1 MLRGILVGGR
11 TIYLLA
17 VLVGGAVLPVQV
29 ALNTL
34 LRRYVGE
41 PMQVT
46 FISYVAGSL
55 ASLAIC
61 CFARYP
67 LPDVAA
73 LSQTAWWMW
82 VGGCLGTFYVWST
95 IFATP
100 RIGAALALALT
111 IAGQMIAA
119 LYLDHYGALGLTRYA
134 ASPTRIAGVVLV
146 VLGVSLVAYV
156 KR

>member
-1 MLRGILVGGR
+1 MNGR

-17 VLVGGAVLPVQV
+17 ALAGGAVLPVQV

-41 PMQVT
+41 AMQVT
-46 FISYVAGSL
+46 FISYVAGAL
-55 ASLAIC
+55 ASLLIC
-61 CFARYP
+61 VLARYP
-67 LPDVAA
+67 MPATA
-73 LSQTAWWMW
+73 MLSQTSWWMW

-95 IFATP
+95 IFAAP
-100 RIGAALALALT
+100 QIGAALALALT

-119 LYLDHYGALGLTRYA
+119 LFLDHYGAIGLTKYT
-134 ASPTRIAGVVLV
+134 ASPTRIAGAVLV
-146 VLGVSLVAYV
+146 VLGVSLVAYG

>member
-1 MLRGILVGGR
+1 MEGR
-11 TIYLLA
+11 SIYLLA
-17 VLVGGAVLPVQV
+17 ALAGGAILPVQV

-46 FISYVAGSL
+46 FVSYLAGTL
-55 ASLAIC
+55 ASLVIC
-61 CFARYP
+61 LLSRYS
-67 LPDVAA
+67 LPATTS
-73 LSQTAWWMW
+73 LSQTSWWMW
-82 VGGCLGTFYVWST
+82 IGGCLGTLYVWST

-100 RIGAALALALT
+100 RIGASLALALT

-119 LYLDHYGALGLTRYA
+119 LFLDHFGAIGLTKYA
-134 ASPTRIAGVVLV
+134 ANPTRIAGVVLV
-146 VLGVSLVAYV
+146 VLGVSLVAYA

>member
-1 MLRGILVGGR
+1 MNGR

-17 VLVGGAVLPVQV
+17 ALAGGAILPVQV

-46 FISYVAGSL
+46 FVSYLAGTL

-61 CFARYP
+61 LLARYP
-67 LPDVAA
+67 LPASTS
-73 LSQTAWWMW
+73 LSQTSWWMW
-82 VGGCLGTFYVWST
+82 IGGCLGTLYVWST

-100 RIGAALALALT
+100 KIGAALALALT
-111 IAGQMIAA
+111 ICGQMIAA
-119 LYLDHYGALGLTRYA
+119 LFLDHYGALGLTKYA

-146 VLGVSLVAYV
+146 VLGVSLVAYA
-156 KR
+156 KK

>member
-1 MLRGILVGGR
+1 MEGR

-17 VLVGGAVLPVQV
+17 ALAGGAILPVQV

-46 FISYVAGSL
+46 FVSYLAGTL

-61 CFARYP
+61 LTARYP
-67 LPDVAA
+67 LPASTSLA
-73 LSQTAWWMW
+73 QSSWWMW
-82 VGGCLGTFYVWST
+82 IGGCLGTLYVWST

-100 RIGAALALALT
+100 KIGAALALALT

-119 LYLDHYGALGLTRYA
+119 LFLDHYGAIGLTKFA

>member
-1 MLRGILVGGR
+1 MTGR
-11 TIYLLA
+11 SIFLLA
-17 VLVGGAVLPVQV
+17 ALAGGAVLPIQV

-46 FISYVAGSL
+46 FISYLAGAL
-55 ASLAIC
+55 ASLILC
-61 CFARYP
+61 GLARYP
-67 LPDVAA
+67 LPTAA
-73 LSQTAWWMW
+73 VLTQTSWWMW

-100 RIGAALALALT
+100 KIGAALALALT

-119 LYLDHYGALGLTRYA
+119 LFLDHYGAIGLMRYP

-146 VLGVSLVAYV
+146 ILGVSLVAYT
-156 KR
+156 RA

>member
-1 MLRGILVGGR
+1 MNGR
-11 TIYLLA
+11 TLYLLA
-17 VLVGGAVLPVQV
+17 ALVGGAVLPVQV

-46 FISYVAGSL
+46 FISYLAGTL

-61 CFARYP
+61 LFAQYP
-67 LPDVAA
+67 LPAMTT
-73 LSQTAWWMW
+73 LSQTSWWMW
-82 VGGCLGTFYVWST
+82 VGGCLGTLYVWST

-100 RIGAALALALT
+100 KIGAALALSLT

-119 LYLDHYGALGLTRYA
+119 LLLDHYGALGLTKYT

>member
-1 MLRGILVGGR
+1 MGGR
-11 TIYLLA
+11 TIYLIAALA
-17 VLVGGAVLPVQV
+17 GGAILPVQV

-46 FISYVAGSL
+46 FVSYLAGTL

-61 CFARYP
+61 FVARYP
-67 LPDVAA
+67 LPASASLV
-73 LSQTAWWMW
+73 QTSWWMW
-82 VGGCLGTFYVWST
+82 IGGCLGTLYVWST

-111 IAGQMIAA
+111 ITGQMIAA
-119 LYLDHYGALGLTRYA
+119 LFLDHYGAIGLAKYP
-134 ASPTRIAGVVLV
+134 ASPIRIAGVVMV
-146 VLGVSLVAYV
+146 VLGASFVGYA
-156 KR
+156 KH

>member
-1 MLRGILVGGR
+1 MEGR
-11 TIYLLA
+11 SIYLLA
-17 VLVGGAVLPVQV
+17 ALAGGAILPVQV

-46 FISYVAGSL
+46 FVSYLAGTL
-55 ASLAIC
+55 ASLVIC
-61 CFARYP
+61 LLSRLS
-67 LPDVAA
+67 LPATTSLA
-73 LSQTAWWMW
+73 QTSWWMW
-82 VGGCLGTFYVWST
+82 IGGCLGTLYVWST

-100 RIGAALALALT
+100 RIGAALASALT

-119 LYLDHYGALGLTRYA
+119 LFLDHHGAIGLTKYA
-134 ASPTRIAGVVLV
+134 ASPTRIAGVVFV

>member
-1 MLRGILVGGR
+1 MNGR
-11 TIYLLA
+11 TIFWVAALA
-17 VLVGGAVLPVQV
+17 GGAVLPVQV
-29 ALNTL
+29 ALNTS

-46 FISYVAGSL
+46 FISYVAGAL
-55 ASLAIC
+55 ASLVIC
-61 CFARYP
+61 LFAQYP
-67 LPDVAA
+67 WPAVAA
-73 LSQTAWWMW
+73 LTQTSWWMW

-100 RIGAALALALT
+100 KIGAALALGLT

-119 LYLDHYGALGLTRYA
+119 LFLDHYGAIGLTKYA

-146 VLGVSLVAYV
+146 VLGVSLVAYA

>member
-1 MLRGILVGGR
+1 MNER

-17 VLVGGAVLPVQV
+17 ALAGGAILPVQV

-34 LRRYVGE
+34 LHRYVGE

-46 FISYVAGSL
+46 FVSYLAGTL

-61 CFARYP
+61 FLARYP
-67 LPDVAA
+67 LPVSTSLA
-73 LSQTAWWMW
+73 QTSWWMW
-82 VGGCLGTFYVWST
+82 IGGCLGTLYVWST

-100 RIGAALALALT
+100 KIGAALSLALT

-119 LYLDHYGALGLTRYA
+119 LFLDHYGAIGLAKYS
-134 ASPTRIAGVVLV
+134 ASPTRIAGVVFV
-146 VLGVSLVAYV
+146 VLGVSLVAYA
-156 KR
+156 KQ

>member
-1 MLRGILVGGR
+1 MNGR

-17 VLVGGAVLPVQV
+17 ALAGGGILPVQV

-46 FISYVAGSL
+46 FVSYFAGTL
-55 ASLAIC
+55 ASLVIC
-61 CFARYP
+61 FLARYP
-67 LPDVAA
+67 LPASTS
-73 LSQTAWWMW
+73 LSQTSWWMW
-82 VGGCLGTFYVWST
+82 IGGCLGTLYVWST
-95 IFATP
+95 IFAVP
-100 RIGAALALALT
+100 KIGSALALGLT

-119 LYLDHYGALGLTRYA
+119 LFLDHYGAIGLTKYA
-134 ASPTRIAGVVLV
+134 ASPTRIAGVVFV
-146 VLGVSLVAYV
+146 VLGVSLVGYA

>member
-1 MLRGILVGGR
+1 MNGR
-11 TIYLLA
+11 SIFLLA
-17 VLVGGAVLPVQV
+17 ALAGGAVLPVQV

-34 LRRYVGE
+34 LRGHVGA

-46 FISYVAGSL
+46 FISYLAGTL
-55 ASLAIC
+55 ASLLIC
-61 CFARYP
+61 LVAQYP
-67 LPDVAA
+67 LPEMAA
-73 LSQTAWWMW
+73 LAQTSWWMW

-100 RIGAALALALT
+100 KIGAALALALT

-119 LYLDHYGALGLTRYA
+119 LFLDHYGALGLTRYV

-146 VLGVSLVAYV
+146 VLGVSLVAYA
-156 KR
+156 RH

>member
-1 MLRGILVGGR
+1 MNGR
-11 TIYLLA
+11 TIFLLA
-17 VLVGGAVLPVQV
+17 ALAGGAVLPVQV

-34 LRRYVGE
+34 LRRHVGE

-46 FISYVAGSL
+46 FISYLAGAL
-55 ASLAIC
+55 ASLVIC
-61 CFARYP
+61 VLARYP
-67 LPDVAA
+67 LPTATA
-73 LSQTAWWMW
+73 LSQTTWWMW

-100 RIGAALALALT
+100 RIGAALALGLT

-119 LYLDHYGALGLTRYA
+119 LFLDHYGALGLTKYA

-146 VLGVSLVAYV
+146 VLGVSMVAYV
-156 KR
+156 RR

>member
-1 MLRGILVGGR
+1 MDGR

-17 VLVGGAVLPVQV
+17 ALLGGAILPVQV

-46 FISYVAGSL
+46 FVSYLVGTL
-55 ASLAIC
+55 ASLGIC
-61 CFARYP
+61 FFARYP
-67 LPDVAA
+67 LPAA
-73 LSQTAWWMW
+73 ASLAQTSWWMW
-82 VGGCLGTFYVWST
+82 IGGCLGTLYVWST

-100 RIGAALALALT
+100 KIGAALALSLT

-119 LYLDHYGALGLTRYA
+119 LFLDHYGAIGLTKHVA
-134 ASPTRIAGVVLV
+134 NPTRIAGVVLV
-146 VLGVSLVAYV
+146 VLGVSLVASA

>member
-1 MLRGILVGGR
+1 MDSRS
-11 TIYLLA
+11 IYLLA
-17 VLVGGAVLPVQV
+17 ALIAGAVLPIQV
-29 ALNTL
+29 AINSL

-46 FISYVAGSL
+46 FISYLAGTL

-61 CFARYP
+61 LFARYP
-67 LPDVAA
+67 LPIATS
-73 LSQTAWWMW
+73 LTQTSWWMW
-82 VGGCLGTFYVWST
+82 IGGCLGTFYVWST

-100 RIGAALALALT
+100 KIGAALALALT

-119 LYLDHYGALGLTRYA
+119 LFLDHYGAIGLTKQV

-156 KR
+156 KK

>member
-1 MLRGILVGGR
+1 MDSR

-17 VLVGGAVLPVQV
+17 ALLGGAILPVQV
-29 ALNTL
+29 AINTL

-46 FISYVAGSL
+46 FISYLAGTL
-55 ASLAIC
+55 ASLVIC
-61 CFARYP
+61 VFARYS
-67 LPDVAA
+67 LPAA
-73 LSQTAWWMW
+73 TALAQTSWWMW
-82 VGGCLGTFYVWST
+82 VGGCLGTLYVWST

-100 RIGAALALALT
+100 KIGAALALALT

-119 LYLDHYGALGLTRYA
+119 LFLDHYGAIGLTKYA
-134 ASPTRIAGVVLV
+134 ASPTRIAGAVLV
-146 VLGVSLVAYV
+146 ILGVSLVAYA